1 VQEHN
6 FQAGRSG
13 RSLAMTPR
21 PPTLYQVNRL
31 PQSERS
37 WDLFAGELYRRGE
50 TGTLSYKACNPF
62 RRHQWGPPA

>member
-1 VQEHN
+1 
-6 FQAGRSG
+6 
-13 RSLAMTPR
+13 MTPR

>member
-1 VQEHN
+1 
-6 FQAGRSG
+6 
-13 RSLAMTPR
+13 MTPR

-50 TGTLSYKACNPF
+50 TGTRSVAISGGRPLDQRVGVPVTIES
-62 RRHQWGPPA
+62 